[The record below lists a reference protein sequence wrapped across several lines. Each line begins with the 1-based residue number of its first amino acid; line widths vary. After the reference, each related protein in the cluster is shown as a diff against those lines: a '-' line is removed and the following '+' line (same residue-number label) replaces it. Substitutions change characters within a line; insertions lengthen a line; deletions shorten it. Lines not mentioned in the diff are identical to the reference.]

1 MPPPAEVRGWS
12 RLLAGVADQ
21 VLVGTVQDM
30 HRAISDGAYRWIGPV
45 GRPVQR
51 VTDAATDA
59 VYAMVRGSLRVAGE
73 VGAVVADRRGPGP
86 ATDRGPTGSAA
97 AGPGESDAA
106 VGPDVDVPT
115 DLPSRADLGS
125 RADLPSPAALKA
137 RAIAHG
143 VVGEE
148 LMQLSPELDLDV
160 TVRADGREVPIDPGG
175 LRDAYPHANGRV
187 AVFIHGLVDTEAVW
201 FSRPAAGEA
210 LPDLARAHGAT
221 PVLVRY
227 GTGRS
232 VGRNGA
238 DLAVRLE
245 QLVEHWPVPVTE
257 LVLVGHSMG
266 GLLVR
271 AAGSVAAA
279 AGHRWVSLV
288 GDVLYLGTPHAG
300 SWLEKVANTT
310 TWILRRQS
318 RSAPIG
324 TLVDGRSRG
333 IKDLRYGT
341 LEEDAFA
348 ASPIDDLLS
357 GEPSRDPLLADV
369 RHHLVVGRLRS
380 SPRHPLNVVFGDA
393 LVRVRSASGTG
404 TVVGSAV
411 DAEIRVVEVDA
422 SHTRLVRSGEVATL
436 LREVLAS

>member
-1 MPPPAEVRGWS
+1 MPPRAEVRGWS

-30 HRAISDGAYRWIGPV
+30 HRAISDGAYRWVGPV

-51 VTDAATDA
+51 VTDTAADL
-59 VYAMVRGSLRVAGE
+59 VYEVVRGSLRVAGE
-73 VGAVVADRRGPGP
+73 LGAIVADRGAGASP
-86 ATDRGPTGSAA
+86 APAADRGAGAA
-97 AGPGESDAA
+97 ASVVPAVDAPG
-106 VGPDVDVPT
+106 VGVP
-115 DLPSRADLGS
+115 
-125 RADLPSPAALKA
+125 ADLPSPAALKA

-160 TVRADGREVPIDPGG
+160 TLHAEGREVSVDAGG
-175 LRDAYPHANGRV
+175 LRAAYPHANGRV
-187 AVFIHGLVDTEAVW
+187 TVFIHGLVDTESVW
-201 FSRPAAGEA
+201 FTRPETGHA
-210 LPDLARAHGAT
+210 LPDLALAHGAT

-227 GTGRS
+227 GTGRP

-238 DLAVRLE
+238 DLAARLE
-245 QLVEHWPVPVTE
+245 QLVRHWPVPVTE

-310 TWILRRQS
+310 TWVLRRQS

-341 LEEDAFA
+341 LEEDAFEGD
-348 ASPIDDLLS
+348 SIDDLLT
-357 GEPSRDPLLADV
+357 GAPSTDPLLEGV

-380 SPRHPLNVVFGDA
+380 ARRHPLNSVFGDA
-393 LVRVRSASGTG
+393 LVRARSAGGTG
-404 TVVGSAV
+404 TVAGPAP
-411 DAEIRVVEVDA
+411 DAGIRVVEVDA
-422 SHTRLVRSGEVATL
+422 SHTRLVRSGEVAGL
-436 LREVLAS
+436 LGEVLARRAS